1 VGIIAGVS
9 AAPVESGIQVAQAQD
24 LGAQSGTGTHVL
36 RREVV
41 SMRRAVIRRT
51 ALCTFRQGYIYRF
64 ATRVSRGLRFFRRLA
79 MAPAYKITDT
89 ADEDKRAFI

>member
-1 VGIIAGVS
+1 MRVLAILFGMGTAVGIIAGVS

-24 LGAQSGTGTHVL
+24 LGAQSRTGTHVL

-51 ALCTFRQGYIYRF
+51 ALCTFRQAWVRLPD
-64 ATRVSRGLRFFRRLA
+64 AVRLDRRLG
-79 MAPAYKITDT
+79 
-89 ADEDKRAFI
+89 